1 MQTLFQLLKWIYIQW
16 YCCLP
21 IKYDSQKVQLLY
33 MKIIILRLNIKDKE
47 FSMIISMHKVKHKWW
62 RERWE
67 SVAFHLSGQ
76 RGTRDLAVF
85 EALPLILPC
94 TYLQSVHLCNNP
106 QHTEWVY
113 KLIKFKQ
120 NFYITV
126 DILIHFKQFLKIQII
141 L

>member
-1 MQTLFQLLKWIYIQW
+1 MIVKKYN
-16 YCCLP
+16 YC
-21 IKYDSQKVQLLY
+21 
-33 MKIIILRLNIKDKE
+33 ILRLNIKDKE

-67 SVAFHLSGQ
+67 SVAFLLSGQ

-85 EALPLILPC
+85 EALPLTLPC
-94 TYLQSVHLCNNP
+94 THLQSVHLCNNP

-126 DILIHFKQFLKIQII
+126 DILIHFKHFFKINTNHII
-141 L
+141 GFDRYWNLYKINNL